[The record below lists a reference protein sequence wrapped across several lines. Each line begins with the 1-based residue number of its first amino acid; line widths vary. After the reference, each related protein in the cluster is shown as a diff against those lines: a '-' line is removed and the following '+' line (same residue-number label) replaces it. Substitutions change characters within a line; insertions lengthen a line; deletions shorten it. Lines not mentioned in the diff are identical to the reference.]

1 MENWFTEREQGMP
14 KGAGRRNWEKKINTK
29 EQLGE
34 VSVHLV
40 CLDIPRV
47 HVAGEGGL

>member
-1 MENWFTEREQGMP
+1 MEKWFTEREQGMP
-14 KGAGRRNWEKKINTK
+14 KGTGRRNWEKKINTK